1 MMRKGLESEKVM
13 NKYTNVTVSHH
24 PDFYYI
30 SKKKEKNLESKKGFR
45 PVSAIF
51 PRCP

>member
-24 PDFYYI
+24 PDFYYNI
-30 SKKKEKNLESKKGFR
+30 SKKKETNLESKKVIS
-45 PVSAIF
+45 PH
-51 PRCP
+51 